1 MPQTITKVSII
12 PLLNLPLVKRGDDLT
27 SLIINGL
34 SSSGEKLEDND
45 ILVIS
50 QKIVSKSEGNMVDLN
65 DVTPSH
71 EAQKLAGEVGKDP
84 RIVHLILK
92 ESRRVVRKRRDVLIT
107 EQKKGWICADAGVDF
122 SNVPGDNVTIL
133 PEDPDRTAGVIRNRI
148 RENLKVN
155 IAVLICDS
163 QGRPFRMGS
172 VGVALGYAGL
182 AGLVSRIGDED
193 LYHYRLHHTKI
204 AIADQ
209 IASSALLVM
218 GETNEGVPAA
228 IVRGLDLFPKF
239 GTGQQLIRPAD
250 EDLFR

>member
-1 MPQTITKVSII
+1 MPKTITRVSII
-12 PLLNLPLVKRGDDLT
+12 PLPNLPLVTRGDDLT
-27 SLIINGL
+27 ALIINGL
-34 SSSGEKLEDND
+34 SNSGEKLEDND

-50 QKIVSKSEGNMVDLN
+50 QKVVSKAEGNMVDLN
-65 DVTPSH
+65 DVTPSR

-92 ESRRVVRKRRDVLIT
+92 ESKRVVRKSRGVLIT
-107 EQKKGWICADAGVDF
+107 EHKKGWICADAGVDF
-122 SNVPGDNVTIL
+122 SNVPGSSVTLL
-133 PEDPDRTAGVIRNRI
+133 PEDPDRTAGAIRNCI
-148 RENLKVN
+148 REHLKVD

-182 AGLVSRIGDED
+182 AGLVSRIEDED
-193 LYHYRLHHTKI
+193 LYHYRLQHTQI
-204 AIADQ
+204 AVADQ
-209 IASSALLVM
+209 VASSALLVM

-228 IVRGLDLFPKF
+228 IVRGLDLSHKR
-239 GTGQQLIRPAD
+239 GTGQELIRPAD